1 MKRFFCLADSPSA
14 NVSNFGRT
22 PLYDAV
28 YIIAMMLLATS
39 CIYDAPGDKFYR
51 TLWVS
56 EETSCGKLTIEF
68 LCGGSISVK
77 STGAVGSY
85 GTYTSDDH
93 TAHFSDLRLHYPE
106 GPDNAP
112 VVIILEEAY
121 RTGDELVVIWHH
133 SDSSTSYTTRLVRKG
148 SYE

>member
-1 MKRFFCLADSPSA
+1 MAQSLICGGQTLAHNAMKRFF
-14 NVSNFGRT
+14 T
-22 PLYDAV
+22 PA
-28 YIIAMMLLATS
+28 ILLVIVLLMATS

-56 EETSCGKLTIEF
+56 EEASCGKLTIEF
-68 LCGGSISVK
+68 LCGGSISAT

-93 TAHFSDLRLHYPE
+93 TAHFSNLRLRYYPE

-112 VVIILEEAY
+112 VVIILEEAH
-121 RTGDELVVIWHH
+121 RTGDALVVIWHH
-133 SDSSTSYTTRLVRKG
+133 SDSTTSYTTRLVRKG